1 MEWKIDKMKNKI
13 IKNIFYA
20 FMAQGISLLL
30 SITMS
35 LIVPKFLGVE
45 EYSYWQLYVFYVGY
59 VGFFHL
65 GLNDGIYLRLGGEKY
80 ERINYSLVGTQFKL
94 SMIFQSIFSCGVIVA
109 TSIFMDDPNRRFI
122 LIFVAIYL
130 VISNATL
137 FMGYIFQ
144 AVNQTRIFSLSVI
157 IDRTIVLASIMILI
171 VFRVDDFKPFI
182 IVYLS
187 SKLFGFIYCM
197 YVGRKIVGASWYCT
211 RKSLQEMWLN
221 ISVGIKL
228 VLANISSMLILGN
241 GRMIIDK
248 IWGVTA
254 FGKISLSLS
263 LTNFFLVFI
272 AQVSMVLFPALRQVD
287 EGRLKEIYF
296 ITRNILGLFLPII
309 FLGYIPMKYILGL
322 WLPEYKESL
331 QYLALLL
338 PLCTFD
344 GKMQLLCN
352 TYFKVLREEKKL
364 LFNNILSMVLSIA
377 LCLIGGYVFKS
388 MHFIVISL
396 VVSIAVRSIISEL
409 YLAKLMNVNI
419 IKSIIGEVTLVV
431 IFMSC
436 SWYLSSVMAFIIF
449 TGVYIVYLIINYKKL
464 KECVSVSLRLRRG

>member
-1 MEWKIDKMKNKI
+1 MKDKNRI

-80 ERINYSLVGTQFKL
+80 EQINYSLVGTQLKL
-94 SMIFQSIFSCGVIVA
+94 SIVFQSVFSCSVIAA
-109 TSIFMDDPNRRFI
+109 TSIFMGDPNRRFI
-122 LIFVAIYL
+122 LIFAAIYL

-144 AVNQTRIFSLSVI
+144 AVNQTKIYSLSVV
-157 IDRTIVLASIMILI
+157 IDRVIVLALILILI

-187 SKLFGFIYCM
+187 SKVFGFIYCV
-197 YVGRKIVGASWYCT
+197 YFGREIVWASWYGT
-211 RKSLQEMWLN
+211 KKSLKEMWIN

-272 AQVSMVLFPALRQVD
+272 AQVSMVLFPALRQVN
-287 EGRLKEIYF
+287 EERLKEIYV
-296 ITRNILGLFLPII
+296 ITRNMLGIFLPIV
-309 FLGYIPMKYILGL
+309 FLGYIPMKYLLGL

-352 TYFKVLREEKKL
+352 TYFKVLREEKRL
-364 LFNNILSMVLSIA
+364 LINNILSMVLSII
-377 LCLIGGYVFKS
+377 LCLIGGYVFNS
-388 MHFIVISL
+388 MHFIIISL

-419 IKSIIGEVTLVV
+419 ISSIIGEVMLVI
-431 IFMSC
+431 IFMAC
-436 SWYLSSVMAFIIF
+436 SWYLNPVTAFLIF
-449 TGVYIVYLIINYKKL
+449 TGVYMIYLLLNYKKL
-464 KECVSVSLRLRRG
+464 KQCISISLKLRR